1 MDERWCK
8 KPGICGRD
16 VIRES
21 AYCYVEGSFCQ
32 RWVHRKIRGSQ
43 EEDIDGEYNE
53 PLSASPRSSSKE
65 YSLLFI
71 IADIVLD
78 EFELNPNMVDSFIP
92 EKNSHTWKCG
102 VPQKTSPLSY
112 FTRIIGGRPS
122 TPRSWPWQVAVLNRF
137 RVSSSSVWNCTSLEW
152 GSVNC
157 KSNFYRRRSVAVLWF
172 RQDGY

>member
-1 MDERWCK
+1 MNDERWCK

-32 RWVHRKIRGSQ
+32 RWIHRKIRGSQ
-43 EEDIDGEYNE
+43 EEDTDGEYNE
-53 PLSASPRSSSKE
+53 PLSVSRSSSKE
-65 YSLLFI
+65 YSLLFAI
-71 IADIVLD
+71 TDIVLD

-122 TPRSWPWQVAVLNRF
+122 TPKSWPWQVAVLNRF
-137 RVSSSSVWNCTSLEW
+137 RVSSSVFKTVPRSNEPM
-152 GSVNC
+152 VNC
-157 KSNFYRRRSVAVLWF
+157 K
-172 RQDGY
+172 